1 MIPCTLKRNVR
12 GWGELSI
19 TWRITL
25 GGMPDSSL
33 LLEGKS
39 VRLSKLSKVKW
50 YSNTSEY
57 MKVHIIELRIM
68 I

>member
-39 VRLSKLSKVKW
+39 VRLGKL
-50 YSNTSEY
+50 
-57 MKVHIIELRIM
+57 
-68 I
+68 